1 MQNFK
6 RFQESYTIK
15 ESYTIISV
23 ISEEYPFSHL
33 GMDGI
38 SKLLNE
44 NMVEGMTST
53 KDGDLSD
60 VCEAC
65 AMGK

>member
-1 MQNFK
+1 ML
-6 RFQESYTIK
+6 E
-15 ESYTIISV
+15 V
-23 ISEEYPFSHL
+23 IPEEYPFRHL
-33 GMDGI
+33 GMDSI

-44 NMVEGMTST
+44 NIVEGMTST
-53 KDGDLSD
+53 KDIDLSD